1 MFTYY
6 LVTVLIFIVCVLLI
20 LIVLVQNSK
29 GGGLTSS
36 FSSSNQVL
44 GVKKTTDFLEKATWS
59 LSVALL
65 VLTLSTIFFIPKSE
79 SQMEQKSVQQIIEEN
94 DEAPALDFG
103 PLTNDPALQ
112 SDAPQ
117 NATPPPADDAMQSE
131 ETE

>member
-6 LVTVLIFIVCVLLI
+6 LITVLIFVVCLLLI

-44 GVKKTTDFLEKATWS
+44 GVKKTADFLEKATWS

-65 VLTLSTIFFIPKSE
+65 VLTLSTIFFIPKNNG
-79 SQMEQKSVQQIIEEN
+79 QIEQKTTSEYLQENQDAQPINFGPASTDPGLQAQPQNGQALPQDEEN
-94 DEAPALDFG
+94 SPAEA
-103 PLTNDPALQ
+103 
-112 SDAPQ
+112 
-117 NATPPPADDAMQSE
+117 E
-131 ETE
+131 